1 MTQAE
6 KSLIVHALHALAPS
20 GGGSRQYH
28 LACRLQSEFGIEID
42 WSEVGRLQTIAH
54 QEILDSAI

>member
-6 KSLIVHALHALAPS
+6 KALIVHALHAIAPS

-28 LACRLQSEFGIEID
+28 LACKLQFEFKVEID
-42 WSEVGRLQTIAH
+42 WSEVCRLQSIAH
-54 QEILDSAI
+54 QEILDSAV